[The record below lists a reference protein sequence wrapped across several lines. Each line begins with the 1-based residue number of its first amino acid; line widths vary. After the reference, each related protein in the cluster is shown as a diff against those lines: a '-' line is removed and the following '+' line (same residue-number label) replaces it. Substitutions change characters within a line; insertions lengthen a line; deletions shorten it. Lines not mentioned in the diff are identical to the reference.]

1 MSTTGTIDWTA
12 EHERFERVA
21 LPFAVRA
28 ARRAFRGWHERKR
41 ADAEAEFLAKM
52 KGSKEGDRTLLDRTA
67 TLLASNMGN
76 ASAHTCDNLPV
87 LLAGG
92 EFEHAGH
99 VAFDRKDN
107 KPLSNLFVRVLRQMG
122 LDFDRFGSS
131 TGVLT
136 EV

>member
-1 MSTTGTIDWTA
+1 MK
-12 EHERFERVA
+12 V
-21 LPFAVRA
+21 FA
-28 ARRAFRGWHERKR
+28 
-41 ADAEAEFLAKM
+41 DFLAKM
-52 KGSKEGDRTLLDRTA
+52 KKTKEGDKTLLDRTA

-92 EFEHAGH
+92 EFRHAGH

-107 KPLSNLFVRVLRQMG
+107 KQLSNLFVRVLQQMG
-122 LDFDRFGSS
+122 LEADRFGSS
-131 TGVLT
+131 TGAIG